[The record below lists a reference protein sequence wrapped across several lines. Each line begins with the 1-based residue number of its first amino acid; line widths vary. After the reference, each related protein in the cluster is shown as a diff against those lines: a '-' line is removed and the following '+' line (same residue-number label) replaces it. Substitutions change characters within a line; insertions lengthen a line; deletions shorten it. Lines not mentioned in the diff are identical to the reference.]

1 MLDASFV
8 RNNLELV
15 QRKMAERGKSVPLA
29 EFSEL
34 DTKRRSL
41 IKEVED
47 LKAERNRVNPE
58 IGQLPPA
65 QT

>member
-1 MLDASFV
+1 MLDATFV

-15 QRKMAERGKSVPLA
+15 KRKMSERGKSVPLD

-34 DTKRRSL
+34 DSKRRSL

-47 LKAERNRVNPE
+47 LKGRPQSR
-58 IGQLPPA
+58 QS
-65 QT
+65 